1 MEVDSTNN
9 AMTEIA
15 LALAM
20 GFFSLMIL
28 TMISMQVK
36 SIVTEPNAQS
46 EQPRWKISAMAV
58 DPATEDATSSAVVE
72 PELEDRFMIYADGK
86 YYDQELV
93 RIDPEEISAH
103 PGRVILGVSPS
114 LPMSET
120 LSVRSRI
127 EHQALVVTTLNQE
140 WLQALQVRGI
150 KE

>member
-28 TMISMQVK
+28 TMVSMQVK
-36 SIVTEPNAQS
+36 SVVEAQP
-46 EQPRWKISAMAV
+46 EQQSPQWEIEAMMI
-58 DPATEDATSSAVVE
+58 DPAQEGTVESAVVK
-72 PELEDRFMIYADGK
+72 PEQEDRFMIYAEGQ
-86 YYDQELV
+86 YYDQDLAV
-93 RIDPEEISAH
+93 LDPAVIASH

-114 LPMSET
+114 LPMAET
-120 LSVRSRI
+120 LSVRGRI
-127 EHQALVVTTLNQE
+127 DHQALVVTTLNPQ
-140 WLQALQVRGI
+140 WLAALKMRGI

>member
-28 TMISMQVK
+28 TMVSMQVK
-36 SIVTEPNAQS
+36 SIVTEPNAQP

-72 PELEDRFMIYADGK
+72 PELEDRFMIYADGR

-93 RIDPEEISAH
+93 RIDPEEIRVH

-120 LSVRSRI
+120 LSVRGRI

>member
-28 TMISMQVK
+28 TMVSMQVK
-36 SIVTEPNAQS
+36 NVVEMQPEQQS
-46 EQPRWKISAMAV
+46 PQWEIEAMMV
-58 DPATEDATSSAVVE
+58 DPAREGVAKSAVME
-72 PELEDRFMIYADGK
+72 PEQEDKFMIYADGK
-86 YYDQELV
+86 YYDQEFLV
-93 RIDPEEISAH
+93 LDPTAVVRY

-114 LPMSET
+114 LPMAET
-120 LSVRSRI
+120 LSVRGRI
-127 EHQALVVTTLNQE
+127 DHQALVVTTLNQE
-140 WLQALQVRGI
+140 WMAALKLRGI